1 MADQQAQKKLFD
13 VLDKGAFQ
21 PVLRASENDIPENKR
36 DKLEHVKRA
45 TESER
50 ERFKNYETAERMYQ
64 MYRDDLSSGAAES
77 VNRDLGDLDLP
88 KLADCQQQVEN
99 TARELEIR

>member
-1 MADQQAQKKLFD
+1 MADQQAQKKLFE
-13 VLDKGAFQ
+13 VPDKGAFQ
-21 PVLRASENDIPENKR
+21 PVLNTNESDVPENKR
-36 DKLEHVKRA
+36 DKLQHVKRA

-50 ERFKNYETAERMYQ
+50 HRFRSYESAEKMYQ

-77 VNRDLGDLDLP
+77 VNRDLEDLDLP

-99 TARELEIR
+99 TARELGIR